1 LQTILIFFLSD
12 APPNL
17 NNKADLVKREIEITT
32 QLSDI
37 ISKLTSFNMNNK
49 KKLTF
54 CHYEEI
60 IVWAETIPCVAGFCQ
75 AKLGFDEQFVK
86 LGFERVIYKFGRES
100 LPDGAI

>member
-1 LQTILIFFLSD
+1 
-12 APPNL
+12 
-17 NNKADLVKREIEITT
+17 
-32 QLSDI
+32 
-37 ISKLTSFNMNNK
+37 MNNK

-54 CHYEEI
+54 CRYEEG
-60 IVWAETIPCVAGFCQ
+60 IVCAETIPCVAGFCQ

>member
-1 LQTILIFFLSD
+1 LQTIKKNSLSD

-17 NNKADLVKREIEITT
+17 NNKADLIKREIEITT
-32 QLSDI
+32 QLSDT

-49 KKLTF
+49 KKLIF
-54 CHYEEI
+54 CRYEEG
-60 IVWAETIPCVAGFCQ
+60 IVWAETIPCVTGFCQ
-75 AKLGFDEQFVK
+75 SKLGFDEQFVK